1 MKVFINDGE
10 YFFDDASEIKLID
23 MLKRLEVSTS
33 GLIAE
38 IDGKV
43 FNNSELAEG
52 VVKDGSKVELIKVFG
67 GG

>member
-1 MKVFINDGE
+1 VKVFINDEE
-10 YFFDDASEIKLID
+10 YIFDDDELILLN
-23 MLKRLEVSTS
+23 MLKKLGVKTS

-43 FNNSELAEG
+43 FNNNELDKG

>member
-1 MKVFINDGE
+1 MKVFINDEE
-10 YFFDDASEIKLID
+10 YIFDDDELILLN
-23 MLKRLEVSTS
+23 MLKKLGVKTS

-43 FNNSELAEG
+43 FNNNELDKG

>member
-1 MKVFINDGE
+1 MKVLINDKE
-10 YFFDDASEIKLID
+10 YIFDDEELLLTK
-23 MLKRLEVSTS
+23 MLKKLEVNTA

-43 FNNSELAEG
+43 FNNNELEEG

>member
-1 MKVFINDGE
+1 MKVFINDKE
-10 YFFDDASEIKLID
+10 YIFDDEELLLTK
-23 MLKRLEVSTS
+23 MLKKLEVNTA

-43 FNNSELAEG
+43 FNNEELKNG

>member
-1 MKVFINDGE
+1 MKVFINDEE
-10 YFFDDASEIKLID
+10 YFFDEDELMLTN
-23 MLKRLEVSTS
+23 MLKKLNVNTS

-43 FNNSELAEG
+43 FNNNELGNG
-52 VVKDGSKVELIKVFG
+52 VIKDGSRVELIKVFG

>member
-1 MKVFINDGE
+1 VRVFINDEE
-10 YFFDDASEIKLID
+10 YFFDDDEMALTN
-23 MLKRLEVSTS
+23 MLKKLDVSTS

-43 FNNSELAEG
+43 FNNNELDKG